1 MAKHDNNAII
11 FLLCLVIGI
20 LFVLMFFFLLRM
32 TTLDASL
39 VRNKREAEKAAL
51 VLRDERE
58 KLEKLLKSV
67 KPTEKGE
74 E

>member
-1 MAKHDNNAII
+1 
-11 FLLCLVIGI
+11 
-20 LFVLMFFFLLRM
+20 M

-39 VRNKREAEKAAL
+39 VRNKREAERAAL

-58 KLEKLLKSV
+58 KLERLLKSV